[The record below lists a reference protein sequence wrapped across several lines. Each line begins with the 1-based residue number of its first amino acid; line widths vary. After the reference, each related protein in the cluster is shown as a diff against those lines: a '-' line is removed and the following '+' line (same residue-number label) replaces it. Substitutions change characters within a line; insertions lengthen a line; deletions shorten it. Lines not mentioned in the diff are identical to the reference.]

1 MVCKDPKTSTKFS
14 YFFHFAL
21 QLDHLMSVTIQTN
34 SSFLVKKRYIFIDL
48 HTQLSSVTNDC

>member
-34 SSFLVKKRYIFIDL
+34 SSFLVKKTIYIYRF
-48 HTQLSSVTNDC
+48 TYTAFFGYK